1 VLHADVAL
9 ALIEFDS
16 IAAGMQ
22 AGDAMAKRAP
32 ITTIRAGTV
41 QPGKY
46 LVLISGDVASVE
58 ESFAAGR
65 EVGGDTI
72 VDTVFLPQ
80 VHPTV
85 VSAIGGGPT
94 VGPGAALGIVETS
107 TVAAAIHAADA
118 GVKGAQVTLL
128 EVRLADGLGG
138 KGLTLFMGELADVE
152 AAVAIGVGVLGA
164 PKLLVR
170 QVVIPQ
176 LHAEMAGNITTAT
189 RFSVQV
195 TGLKPVEE

>member
-1 VLHADVAL
+1 MDVAL

-16 IAAGMQ
+16 IAVGMQ

-32 ITTIRAGTV
+32 LTTIRAGTV

-58 ESFAAGR
+58 ESLAAGR
-65 EVGGDTI
+65 QVGGEAV

-80 VHPTV
+80 VHPAV
-85 VSAIGGGPT
+85 VAAIGGGRT
-94 VGPGAALGIVETS
+94 VGPGVALGIIETA

-138 KGLTLFMGELADVE
+138 KGLTLFMGEVTDVE
-152 AAVAIGVGVLGA
+152 AALDIGVGVLA
-164 PKLLVR
+164 SPRRLVR
-170 QVVIPQ
+170 QVIIPQ
-176 LHAEMAGNITTAT
+176 LHADMAANITAAT
-189 RFSVQV
+189 RFSERV
-195 TGLKPVEE
+195 TGLKPMEE

>member
-1 VLHADVAL
+1 MTDVAL

-32 ITTIRAGTV
+32 IAAIRAGTV

-46 LVLISGDVASVE
+46 LVLISGDVAPVE

-65 EVGGDTI
+65 EVGSDAV

-80 VHPTV
+80 VHPAV
-85 VSAIGGGPT
+85 VAAIGGGRA
-94 VGPGAALGIVETS
+94 VGPGVALGIIETT

-138 KGLTLFMGELADVE
+138 KGLTLFIGEVTDVE
-152 AAVAIGVGVLGA
+152 AAIDIGVGVLES
-164 PKLLVR
+164 PTLLVR
-170 QVVIPQ
+170 QVIIPQ
-176 LHAEMAGNITTAT
+176 LHAEMAANITTAT
-189 RFSVQV
+189 RFSEQV

>member
-1 VLHADVAL
+1 MDVAL

-32 ITTIRAGTV
+32 VGIRAGTV

-58 ESFAAGR
+58 EAFDAGR
-65 EVGGDTI
+65 EVGGGAI

-80 VHPTV
+80 VHPV
-85 VSAIGGGPT
+85 VVAAIGGGRT
-94 VGPGAALGIVETS
+94 AGPGVALGIVETA

-118 GVKGAQVTLL
+118 GVKSARVVLL

-138 KGLTLFMGELADVE
+138 KGLTLFVGEVTDVE
-152 AAVAIGVGVLGA
+152 AALDAGVNVLES
-164 PKLLVR
+164 PNLLVR
-170 QVVIPQ
+170 QVIIPQ
-176 LHAEMAGNITTAT
+176 LHADMAANITTAT
-189 RFSVQV
+189 RFGVQV
-195 TGLKPVEE
+195 MGRMTNDE

>member
-1 VLHADVAL
+1 MDVAL

-16 IAAGMQ
+16 IAVGMQ

-58 ESFAAGR
+58 ESLAAGR
-65 EVGGDTI
+65 QVGGEAV

-80 VHPTV
+80 VHPAV
-85 VSAIGGGPT
+85 VAAIGGRRT
-94 VGPGAALGIVETS
+94 VGPGVALGIIETA

-138 KGLTLFMGELADVE
+138 KGLTLFMGEVTDVE
-152 AAVAIGVGVLGA
+152 AALDIGVSVLA
-164 PKLLVR
+164 SPKLLVR
-170 QVVIPQ
+170 QVIIPQ
-176 LHAEMAGNITTAT
+176 LHADMAANITTAT
-189 RFSVQV
+189 RFSERV
-195 TGLKPVEE
+195 TGLKPMEE